1 MKKESSLNELTIG
14 LISTDFQKA
23 ISEQELEVYWG
34 NVLSTLCYT
43 KKMSI
48 FTRLSKNY

>member
-1 MKKESSLNELTIG
+1 MKKEYSLNDFTIG
-14 LISTDFQKA
+14 LISTDLQKA

-48 FTRLSKNY
+48 FTRPPKNH